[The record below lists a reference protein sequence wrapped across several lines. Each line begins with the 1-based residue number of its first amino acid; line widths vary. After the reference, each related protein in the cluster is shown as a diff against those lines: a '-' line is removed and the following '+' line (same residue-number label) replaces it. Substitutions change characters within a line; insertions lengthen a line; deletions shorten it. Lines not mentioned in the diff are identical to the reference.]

1 MQSPATE
8 NLSVEKPSNVS
19 KAAWIVPLVFAVLL
33 AMGLGL
39 PMPFWGRAYGVLLDM
54 LHGPAFA
61 MFAAILVFS
70 LPKRT
75 TRQKLLVVVGVWIF
89 LAVGGVLTEILQS
102 FVGRSGNWK
111 DITANTL
118 GVTAGVLWAATRSAQ
133 SWRLRGWATVGS
145 ILLLMAGAARAPI
158 VLADCLMQ
166 QLDRP
171 ILASFEGSLEMMRW
185 KTLDCRI
192 TRASDHVTHGQSSL
206 RMDLD
211 KAVYPGITSGSLLHN
226 WSDYK
231 ELTFDV
237 TVDEGPPVELVV
249 TVRDVNYRYDPTDQF
264 EKIFRLGP
272 GTHAIEIPLA
282 DVIEPLRDRALDL
295 TRVTGVQF
303 SLIDPDR
310 PRVLHLDNIRLK

>member
-8 NLSVEKPSNVS
+8 NLSVEKTRNIS

-33 AMGLGL
+33 AVGLAV
-39 PMPFWGRAYGVLLDM
+39 PMPFWGRAYGVFFDM

-61 MFAAILVFS
+61 MLAAILVLL

-75 TRQKLLVVVGVWIF
+75 TRQKLRVVVGVWIF
-89 LAVGGVLTEILQS
+89 LASGGILAEILQS
-102 FVGRSGNWK
+102 FIGRSGSWH

-118 GVTAGVLWAATRSAQ
+118 GVTAGVLWATTRSAQ
-133 SWRLRGWATVGS
+133 SRLLRGLATVVS
-145 ILLLMAGAARAPI
+145 FLLLMLGAARAPI
-158 VLADCLMQ
+158 ILADCLMQ

-171 ILASFEGSLEMMRW
+171 ILASFEGSLEMIRW
-185 KTLDCRI
+185 RTLDCRI
-192 TRASDHVTHGQSSL
+192 TKASDHATHGQSSL

-211 KAVYPGITSGSLLHN
+211 KAVHPGITSGSLLHN

-231 ELTFDV
+231 ALAFDI

-249 TVRDVNYRYDPTDQF
+249 TVRDVKHKYDPTDQF
-264 EKIFRLGP
+264 EKIFQLGP

-282 DVIEPLRDRALDL
+282 DIIEPLRDRALDL

-303 SLIDPDR
+303 FLINTDR